1 MFVAKAAHK
10 PATRSGDFMF
20 VLIEASQEEETR
32 LFLRADDA
40 QRRLLAPQNFRE
52 VEWSFP
58 SVPLPPSKEL
68 DVRSEFGHG
77 ATRTY
82 GEPQQS
88 FEIRSTTSR
97 LHLPGS
103 QLASKPTA

>member
-1 MFVAKAAHK
+1 
-10 PATRSGDFMF
+10 MF

-32 LFLRADDA
+32 LFVRAEDPR
-40 QRRLLAPQNFRE
+40 RRLLAAQSFPE

-58 SVPLPPSKEL
+58 SAPLPPSKGV
-68 DVRSEFGHG
+68 DVRSEFRRS
-77 ATRTY
+77 ATKDLWR
-82 GEPQQS
+82 GQQS

-103 QLASKPTA
+103 YLASKRTA